1 MGSPAELRSCVKVEA
16 GWTSWAPVPNKPT
29 VSVDV
34 VCISAVLVFDEYAF
48 HVGATLIAKSITLVL
63 LY

>member
-1 MGSPAELRSCVKVEA
+1 MKVGA